1 MRDAFHDFLTESWK
15 VAYSGNLEAR
25 LGSASELGSFLR
37 VVLQEMEFRYA
48 TRQKGPT
55 ASLPPQALFV
65 PSFVNERL
73 EWEFMS
79 RLKEAA

>member
-1 MRDAFHDFLTESWK
+1 MVLHLGGGLSQQGRALQGCRGEIMMDAFHDFLTESWK

-48 TRQKGPT
+48 TR
-55 ASLPPQALFV
+55 
-65 PSFVNERL
+65 
-73 EWEFMS
+73 
-79 RLKEAA
+79 